1 MAVKES
7 YAGKINRKLT
17 KKLRVIAVAAGR
29 EKADLVLKNATY
41 VNVFSNELCHGDI
54 AVAEGLIVGMG
65 EYSGNVEVDM
75 GGKIVL
81 PGFVDAHSHIGGIA
95 DLTPLGEDLNE
106 ITNPLTPELDAY
118 YGINPKDK
126 CFGYAIEQGIT
137 TSCLIPGSANVVCGW
152 GMAYKSAGEHRLIKD
167 PVALK
172 AAMGINP
179 KGCYAAKKM
188 APMTRMAIANLMK
201 KYLRDVKDYM
211 AKKAAAGDDATK
223 LPPYDLGLEHGIPVI
238 EKKIPLKVHSYMHD
252 MMTLL
257 EIAKEFDILVTM
269 DHAQGASDFADELA
283 DPHVKG
289 VVFGP
294 TCEPLFPGEGGKL
307 DYECCKMLDDRG
319 VNVAVMTDGPV
330 TAINMLLYEIGE
342 AVRKGM
348 DPVRAL
354 GMVTVN
360 AARILGIEDRV
371 GSLAVGM
378 DADILVWSA
387 LPSLAADAVL
397 ERVIIDG
404 KTVFEVTK

>member
-1 MAVKES
+1 MYVIKNALVYTMSDAGVVKADILVEDGKIAAIGENLS
-7 YAGKINRKLT
+7 AETVIDAAGKVVT
-17 KKLRVIAVAAGR
+17 
-29 EKADLVLKNATY
+29 
-41 VNVFSNELCHGDI
+41 
-54 AVAEGLIVGMG
+54 
-65 EYSGNVEVDM
+65 
-75 GGKIVL
+75 

-152 GMAYKSAGEHRLIKD
+152 GMAYKSAGDHRLLKD

-289 VVFGP
+289 VIFGP

-319 VNVAVMTDGPV
+319 VTVAVMTDGPV
-330 TAINMLLYEIGE
+330 TTINMLLYEIGE

-360 AARILGIEDRV
+360 AAKILGIEDRV

-404 KTVFEVTK
+404 KTVFEVEK

>member
-1 MAVKES
+1 MYVIKNALVYTMREAGVVKADILVKDGKIAAIGENLS
-7 YAGKINRKLT
+7 AETVIDAAGKVVT
-17 KKLRVIAVAAGR
+17 
-29 EKADLVLKNATY
+29 
-41 VNVFSNELCHGDI
+41 
-54 AVAEGLIVGMG
+54 
-65 EYSGNVEVDM
+65 
-75 GGKIVL
+75 

-118 YGINPKDK
+118 YGINPKDR

-152 GMAYKSAGEHRLIKD
+152 GMAYKSAGDHRLLKD
-167 PVALK
+167 AVALK

-289 VVFGP
+289 VIFGP

-319 VNVAVMTDGPV
+319 VTVAVMTDGPV
-330 TAINMLLYEIGE
+330 TTINMLLYEIGE

-360 AARILGIEDRV
+360 AAKILGIEDRV

-404 KTVFEVTK
+404 KTVFEVEK

>member
-1 MAVKES
+1 MYVIKNALVCTMADAGVVKADILVENGKVAAIGENLNAETVIDA
-7 YAGKINRKLT
+7 AGKVVT
-17 KKLRVIAVAAGR
+17 
-29 EKADLVLKNATY
+29 
-41 VNVFSNELCHGDI
+41 
-54 AVAEGLIVGMG
+54 
-65 EYSGNVEVDM
+65 
-75 GGKIVL
+75 

-404 KTVFEVTK
+404 KTVFNAVSQ

>member
-1 MAVKES
+1 MYVIKNALVYTMADAGVVKADILVENGKVAAIGENLS
-7 YAGKINRKLT
+7 AETVIDAAGKVVT
-17 KKLRVIAVAAGR
+17 
-29 EKADLVLKNATY
+29 
-41 VNVFSNELCHGDI
+41 
-54 AVAEGLIVGMG
+54 
-65 EYSGNVEVDM
+65 
-75 GGKIVL
+75 

-307 DYECCKMLDDRG
+307 DYECCKMLDERG

>member
-1 MAVKES
+1 MYVIKNALVYTMTDAGAV
-7 YAGKINRKLT
+7 
-17 KKLRVIAVAAGR
+17 
-29 EKADLVLKNATY
+29 KADLL
-41 VNVFSNELCHGDI
+41 
-54 AVAEGLIVGMG
+54 
-65 EYSGNVEVDM
+65 VD
-75 GGKIVL
+75 GGKIAAIGENLTAETVIDAAGKVVT

-95 DLTPLGEDLNE
+95 DLGPLGEDLNE

-152 GMAYKSAGEHRLIKD
+152 GMAYKSAGAHRLVKD

-188 APMTRMAIANLMK
+188 APMTRMAIANMMK

-283 DPHVKG
+283 NPHVKG
-289 VVFGP
+289 VIFGP

-330 TAINMLLYEIGE
+330 TTINMLIYEIGE

-360 AARILGIEDRV
+360 AAKILGIENRV
-371 GSLAVGM
+371 GALAVGM
-378 DADILVWSA
+378 DADILIWSA

-404 KTVFEVTK
+404 ETVFEVKK

>member
-1 MAVKES
+1 MYVIKNALVYTMADAGVVKADILVENGKVAAIGENLS
-7 YAGKINRKLT
+7 AETVIDAAGKVVT
-17 KKLRVIAVAAGR
+17 
-29 EKADLVLKNATY
+29 
-41 VNVFSNELCHGDI
+41 
-54 AVAEGLIVGMG
+54 
-65 EYSGNVEVDM
+65 
-75 GGKIVL
+75 

-179 KGCYAAKKM
+179 KGCYSAKKM

>member
-1 MAVKES
+1 MYVIKNALVCTMADAGVVKADILVENGKIAAIGENLNAETVIDA
-7 YAGKINRKLT
+7 AGKVVT
-17 KKLRVIAVAAGR
+17 
-29 EKADLVLKNATY
+29 
-41 VNVFSNELCHGDI
+41 
-54 AVAEGLIVGMG
+54 
-65 EYSGNVEVDM
+65 
-75 GGKIVL
+75 

-211 AKKAAAGDDATK
+211 AKKAAAGDDAAK

-330 TAINMLLYEIGE
+330 TAINVLLYEIGE

>member
-1 MAVKES
+1 MYVIKNALVYTMADAGVVKADILVENGKIAAIGENLS
-7 YAGKINRKLT
+7 AETVIDAAGKVVT
-17 KKLRVIAVAAGR
+17 
-29 EKADLVLKNATY
+29 
-41 VNVFSNELCHGDI
+41 
-54 AVAEGLIVGMG
+54 
-65 EYSGNVEVDM
+65 
-75 GGKIVL
+75 
-81 PGFVDAHSHIGGIA
+81 PGFVDAHSHVGGIA

>member
-1 MAVKES
+1 MYVIKNALVYTMADAGVVKADILVENGKIAAIGENLNAETVIDA
-7 YAGKINRKLT
+7 AGKVVT
-17 KKLRVIAVAAGR
+17 
-29 EKADLVLKNATY
+29 
-41 VNVFSNELCHGDI
+41 
-54 AVAEGLIVGMG
+54 
-65 EYSGNVEVDM
+65 
-75 GGKIVL
+75 

-126 CFGYAIEQGIT
+126 CFSYAIEQGIT

-211 AKKAAAGDDATK
+211 AKKAAAGDDAAK

-307 DYECCKMLDDRG
+307 DYECCKMLDERG

-330 TAINMLLYEIGE
+330 TAINVLLYEIGE

>member
-1 MAVKES
+1 MYVIKNALVYTMADAGVVKADILVENGKIAAIGENLNAETVIDA
-7 YAGKINRKLT
+7 AGKVVT
-17 KKLRVIAVAAGR
+17 
-29 EKADLVLKNATY
+29 
-41 VNVFSNELCHGDI
+41 
-54 AVAEGLIVGMG
+54 
-65 EYSGNVEVDM
+65 
-75 GGKIVL
+75 

-211 AKKAAAGDDATK
+211 AKKAAAGDDAAK

>member
-1 MAVKES
+1 MYVIKNALVCTMADAGVVKADILVENGKIAAIGENLNAETVIDA
-7 YAGKINRKLT
+7 AGKVVT
-17 KKLRVIAVAAGR
+17 
-29 EKADLVLKNATY
+29 
-41 VNVFSNELCHGDI
+41 
-54 AVAEGLIVGMG
+54 
-65 EYSGNVEVDM
+65 
-75 GGKIVL
+75 

-152 GMAYKSAGEHRLIKD
+152 GMAYKSTGEHRLIKD

-238 EKKIPLKVHSYMHD
+238 EKRIPLKVHSYMHD

-330 TAINMLLYEIGE
+330 TAINVLLYEIGE

>member
-1 MAVKES
+1 MYVIKNALVYTMADAGVVKADILVENGKIAAIGENLS
-7 YAGKINRKLT
+7 AETVIDAAGKVVT
-17 KKLRVIAVAAGR
+17 
-29 EKADLVLKNATY
+29 
-41 VNVFSNELCHGDI
+41 
-54 AVAEGLIVGMG
+54 
-65 EYSGNVEVDM
+65 
-75 GGKIVL
+75 

-283 DPHVKG
+283 DPQVKG

>member
-1 MAVKES
+1 MYVIKNALVYTMADAGVVKADILVENGKIAAIGENLS
-7 YAGKINRKLT
+7 AETVIDAAGKVVT
-17 KKLRVIAVAAGR
+17 
-29 EKADLVLKNATY
+29 
-41 VNVFSNELCHGDI
+41 
-54 AVAEGLIVGMG
+54 
-65 EYSGNVEVDM
+65 
-75 GGKIVL
+75 

-289 VVFGP
+289 VIFGP

>member
-1 MAVKES
+1 MYVIKNALVYTMADAGVVKADILVENGKVAAIGENLS
-7 YAGKINRKLT
+7 AETVIDAAGKVVT
-17 KKLRVIAVAAGR
+17 
-29 EKADLVLKNATY
+29 
-41 VNVFSNELCHGDI
+41 
-54 AVAEGLIVGMG
+54 
-65 EYSGNVEVDM
+65 
-75 GGKIVL
+75 

-152 GMAYKSAGEHRLIKD
+152 GVAYKSAGEHRLIKD

-283 DPHVKG
+283 DPHVRG

-397 ERVIIDG
+397 ERVIVDG

>member
-1 MAVKES
+1 MYVIKNALVYTMADAGVVKADILVENGKVAAIGENLS
-7 YAGKINRKLT
+7 AETVIDAAGKVVT
-17 KKLRVIAVAAGR
+17 
-29 EKADLVLKNATY
+29 
-41 VNVFSNELCHGDI
+41 
-54 AVAEGLIVGMG
+54 
-65 EYSGNVEVDM
+65 
-75 GGKIVL
+75 

>member
-1 MAVKES
+1 MYVIKNALVYTMADAGVVKADILVENGKVAAIGENLNAETVIDA
-7 YAGKINRKLT
+7 AGKVVT
-17 KKLRVIAVAAGR
+17 
-29 EKADLVLKNATY
+29 
-41 VNVFSNELCHGDI
+41 
-54 AVAEGLIVGMG
+54 
-65 EYSGNVEVDM
+65 
-75 GGKIVL
+75 

-126 CFGYAIEQGIT
+126 CFGYAVEQGIT

-283 DPHVKG
+283 DPHVRG

>member
-1 MAVKES
+1 MYVIKNALVCTMADAGVVKADILVEN
-7 YAGKINRKLT
+7 GKIAAIGENLNAET
-17 KKLRVIAVAAGR
+17 VIDAV
-29 EKADLVLKNATY
+29 
-41 VNVFSNELCHGDI
+41 
-54 AVAEGLIVGMG
+54 
-65 EYSGNVEVDM
+65 
-75 GGKIVL
+75 GKVVT

-211 AKKAAAGDDATK
+211 AKKAAAGDDAAK

>member
-1 MAVKES
+1 MYVIKNALVYTMADAGVVKADILVENGKVAAIGENLS
-7 YAGKINRKLT
+7 AETVIDAAGKVVT
-17 KKLRVIAVAAGR
+17 
-29 EKADLVLKNATY
+29 
-41 VNVFSNELCHGDI
+41 
-54 AVAEGLIVGMG
+54 
-65 EYSGNVEVDM
+65 
-75 GGKIVL
+75 

-211 AKKAAAGDDATK
+211 AKKAAAGDDVTK

>member
-1 MAVKES
+1 MYVIKNALVYTMADAGVVKADILVENGKIAAIGGNLS
-7 YAGKINRKLT
+7 AETVIDAAGKVVT
-17 KKLRVIAVAAGR
+17 
-29 EKADLVLKNATY
+29 
-41 VNVFSNELCHGDI
+41 
-54 AVAEGLIVGMG
+54 
-65 EYSGNVEVDM
+65 
-75 GGKIVL
+75 

>member
-1 MAVKES
+1 MYVIKNALVYTMADAGVVKADILVENGKIAAIGENLS
-7 YAGKINRKLT
+7 AETVIDAAGKVVT
-17 KKLRVIAVAAGR
+17 
-29 EKADLVLKNATY
+29 
-41 VNVFSNELCHGDI
+41 
-54 AVAEGLIVGMG
+54 
-65 EYSGNVEVDM
+65 
-75 GGKIVL
+75 

-404 KTVFEVTK
+404 KTVLEVTK

>member
-1 MAVKES
+1 MYVIKNALVYTMADAGVVKADILVENGKVAAIGENLS
-7 YAGKINRKLT
+7 AETVIDAAGKVVT
-17 KKLRVIAVAAGR
+17 
-29 EKADLVLKNATY
+29 
-41 VNVFSNELCHGDI
+41 
-54 AVAEGLIVGMG
+54 
-65 EYSGNVEVDM
+65 
-75 GGKIVL
+75 

-211 AKKAAAGDDATK
+211 AKKAAAGDDAAK

-348 DPVRAL
+348 NPVRAL

>member
-1 MAVKES
+1 MYVIKNALVYTMADAGVVKADILVENGKVAAIGENLS
-7 YAGKINRKLT
+7 AETVIDAAGKVVT
-17 KKLRVIAVAAGR
+17 
-29 EKADLVLKNATY
+29 
-41 VNVFSNELCHGDI
+41 
-54 AVAEGLIVGMG
+54 
-65 EYSGNVEVDM
+65 
-75 GGKIVL
+75 

-289 VVFGP
+289 VIFGP

>member
-1 MAVKES
+1 MYVIKNALVYTMADAGVVKADILVENGKIAAIGENLS
-7 YAGKINRKLT
+7 AETVIDAAGKVVT
-17 KKLRVIAVAAGR
+17 
-29 EKADLVLKNATY
+29 
-41 VNVFSNELCHGDI
+41 
-54 AVAEGLIVGMG
+54 
-65 EYSGNVEVDM
+65 
-75 GGKIVL
+75 

-188 APMTRMAIANLMK
+188 APMTRMAVANLMK

-360 AARILGIEDRV
+360 AAKILGIEDRV

>member
-1 MAVKES
+1 MYVIKNALVYTMSDAGVVKADILVDNGKIAAIGENLS
-7 YAGKINRKLT
+7 AETVIDAAGKVVT
-17 KKLRVIAVAAGR
+17 
-29 EKADLVLKNATY
+29 
-41 VNVFSNELCHGDI
+41 
-54 AVAEGLIVGMG
+54 
-65 EYSGNVEVDM
+65 
-75 GGKIVL
+75 

-106 ITNPLTPELDAY
+106 MTNPLTPELDAY

-152 GMAYKSAGEHRLIKD
+152 GMAYKSAGEHRLLKD

-188 APMTRMAIANLMK
+188 APMTRMAIANMMK

-289 VVFGP
+289 VIFGP

>member
-1 MAVKES
+1 MYVIKNALVYTMADAGVVKADILVENGKIAAIGENLS
-7 YAGKINRKLT
+7 AETVIDAAGKVVT
-17 KKLRVIAVAAGR
+17 
-29 EKADLVLKNATY
+29 
-41 VNVFSNELCHGDI
+41 
-54 AVAEGLIVGMG
+54 
-65 EYSGNVEVDM
+65 
-75 GGKIVL
+75 

-269 DHAQGASDFADELA
+269 DHAQGTSDFADELA

>member
-1 MAVKES
+1 MYVIKNALVCTMADAGVVKADILVENGKIAAIGENLNAETVIDA
-7 YAGKINRKLT
+7 AGKVVT
-17 KKLRVIAVAAGR
+17 
-29 EKADLVLKNATY
+29 
-41 VNVFSNELCHGDI
+41 
-54 AVAEGLIVGMG
+54 
-65 EYSGNVEVDM
+65 
-75 GGKIVL
+75 

-283 DPHVKG
+283 DPHVRG

>member
-1 MAVKES
+1 MYVIKNALVYTMADAGVVKADILVENGKIAAIGENLS
-7 YAGKINRKLT
+7 AETVIDAAGKVVT
-17 KKLRVIAVAAGR
+17 
-29 EKADLVLKNATY
+29 
-41 VNVFSNELCHGDI
+41 
-54 AVAEGLIVGMG
+54 
-65 EYSGNVEVDM
+65 
-75 GGKIVL
+75 

-360 AARILGIEDRV
+360 VARILGIEDRV

>member
-1 MAVKES
+1 MYVIKNALVYTMADAGVVKADILVENGKVAAIGENLS
-7 YAGKINRKLT
+7 AETVIDAAGKVVT
-17 KKLRVIAVAAGR
+17 
-29 EKADLVLKNATY
+29 
-41 VNVFSNELCHGDI
+41 
-54 AVAEGLIVGMG
+54 
-65 EYSGNVEVDM
+65 
-75 GGKIVL
+75 

-289 VVFGP
+289 VIFGP

-330 TAINMLLYEIGE
+330 TAINVLLYEIGE

-404 KTVFEVTK
+404 KTFFEVTK

>member
-1 MAVKES
+1 MYVIKNALVYTMTDAGVVKADILVENGKVAAIGENLS
-7 YAGKINRKLT
+7 AETVIDAAGKVVT
-17 KKLRVIAVAAGR
+17 
-29 EKADLVLKNATY
+29 
-41 VNVFSNELCHGDI
+41 
-54 AVAEGLIVGMG
+54 
-65 EYSGNVEVDM
+65 
-75 GGKIVL
+75 

-330 TAINMLLYEIGE
+330 TAINVLLYEIGE

>member
-1 MAVKES
+1 MYVIKNALVYTMADAGVVKTDILVENGKIAAIGENLS
-7 YAGKINRKLT
+7 AETVIDAAGKVVT
-17 KKLRVIAVAAGR
+17 
-29 EKADLVLKNATY
+29 
-41 VNVFSNELCHGDI
+41 
-54 AVAEGLIVGMG
+54 
-65 EYSGNVEVDM
+65 
-75 GGKIVL
+75 

-404 KTVFEVTK
+404 KTVFEVMK

>member
-1 MAVKES
+1 MYVIKNALVYTMGDAGVVKADILVENGKIAAIGENLS
-7 YAGKINRKLT
+7 AETVIDAAGKVVT
-17 KKLRVIAVAAGR
+17 
-29 EKADLVLKNATY
+29 
-41 VNVFSNELCHGDI
+41 
-54 AVAEGLIVGMG
+54 
-65 EYSGNVEVDM
+65 
-75 GGKIVL
+75 

-95 DLTPLGEDLNE
+95 DLSPLGEDLNE

-152 GMAYKSAGEHRLIKD
+152 GMAYKSAGEHRLLKD

-319 VNVAVMTDGPV
+319 VTVAVMTDGPV
-330 TAINMLLYEIGE
+330 TTINMLIYEIGE

-360 AARILGIEDRV
+360 AAKILGVEDRV

-404 KTVFEVTK
+404 KTVFEVAK